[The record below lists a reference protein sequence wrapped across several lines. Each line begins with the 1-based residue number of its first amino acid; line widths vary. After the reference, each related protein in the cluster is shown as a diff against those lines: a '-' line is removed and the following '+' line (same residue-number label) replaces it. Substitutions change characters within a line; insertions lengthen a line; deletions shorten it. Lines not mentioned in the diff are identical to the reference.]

1 MTGKKEYFGLS
12 AGLVSISFAAI
23 FIKLADA
30 PPSVVSALRMIF
42 STILILPFAIL
53 SKDLKKEVRILTS
66 RDIALLFFS
75 GVLLSLHFLSWIT
88 SLSLTGVTSS
98 IVFVSASPLFVALYT
113 VTALKEKISRSFWV
127 GLCIATTG
135 TLIMAGGNIF
145 AGGNSWKGDL
155 LAVAGA
161 VSAAGYFLVGSRLR
175 TRISLITYIFPVYLT
190 AAVILTLAVPICGD
204 KFTGLPFIS
213 YSYCFLMA
221 IVCQLAG
228 HTVFNWALKRVKAA
242 IVTLTILGE
251 PIGTTIL
258 AYFILEEI
266 PATTE
271 IAGGAFIL
279 GGILAV
285 LHKNPKI
292 AASQKRI
299 VDIS

>member
-1 MTGKKEYFGLS
+1 MIGKKEYFGLS
-12 AGLVSISFAAI
+12 VGLVSISFAAI
-23 FIKLADA
+23 FIRLADA

-42 STILILPFAIL
+42 STILILPFAVL
-53 SKDLKKEVRILTS
+53 SKEMKKEIRILAP

-75 GVLLSLHFLSWIT
+75 GALLSLHFLSWIT

-98 IVFVSASPLFVALYT
+98 IVFVSASPLFVAVYT
-113 VTALKEKISRSFWV
+113 ATALKEKISNSFWT
-127 GLCIATTG
+127 GLFIAAAG

-145 AGGNSWKGDL
+145 AGGDSWKGDL

-161 VSAAGYFLVGSRLR
+161 VSAAGYFLAGSRLR
-175 TRISLITYIFPVYLT
+175 GRISLITYIFPVYLT

-213 YSYCFLMA
+213 YVYCLLMA

-242 IVTLTILGE
+242 VVTLTILGE
-251 PIGTTIL
+251 PIGTAIL

-266 PATTE
+266 PAVTE
-271 IAGGAFIL
+271 IAGGVFIL
-279 GGILAV
+279 GGILTV
-285 LHKNPKI
+285 LYKNPRI
-292 AASQKRI
+292 AAAQKGI